1 MSANKG
7 EAGSGVRFAFLTPR
21 KLPPADTLAGRVVV
35 LDIGFA
41 SEGGGSSFAGV
52 TIPFING
59 LGSRLAAWVDH
70 HDHER
75 HVDFARDPRFLLAS
89 KAEHGGCPEMI
100 APEFVA
106 AVGSVD
112 TVAMHMDLDGLY
124 AGLVGAGWNRAL

>member
-1 MSANKG
+1 
-7 EAGSGVRFAFLTPR
+7 VRFAFLTPR
-21 KLPPADTLAGRVVV
+21 KLPSADTLAGRVVV

-75 HVDFARDPRFLLAS
+75 HVDFARDPRFLLCS
-89 KAEHGGCPEMI
+89 KAEHGA
-100 APEFVA
+100 AP
-106 AVGSVD
+106 
-112 TVAMHMDLDGLY
+112 
-124 AGLVGAGWNRAL
+124 R